1 MTAEELGG
9 CGEGGRCQ
17 GERHDWR
24 KAQRG
29 LELVHDLVDLGV
41 HVARELTALIIH
53 AHATLKSCSHQTHVK
68 GMYAAPQPALPTA
81 LPPRTPAAASAVRKA
96 ETRPFE
102 PMSLSSA
109 EVCTERAWPE
119 THAVAASAPPR
130 PLMPAHAWARGAS
143 RRAAIMFPFFSFFRF
158 FQLHSSRHELQ
169 LEAAT

>member
-81 LPPRTPAAASAVRKA
+81 LPPRTPQPRQPCAKRKRDRLSPCPCR
-96 ETRPFE
+96 RPRFA
-102 PMSLSSA
+102 P
-109 EVCTERAWPE
+109 
-119 THAVAASAPPR
+119 SAPGR
-130 PLMPAHAWARGAS
+130 RHMPWPPPPPHAPSCLPMPGPGA
-143 RRAAIMFPFFSFFRF
+143 RAAVPQSCSLFFHAF
-158 FQLHSSRHELQ
+158 
-169 LEAAT
+169 